1 MAGVRG
7 RGSAPVGA
15 ARSPAGGNLSHT
27 ARGPF
32 AIRACPWYPNG
43 SPRIERANR
52 SMLEHRIAK
61 LAAVFAFL
69 MLVIGGTV
77 NATGSSLACEWSV
90 TCKGSLVPAMKGG
103 VLFEHGHRMW
113 GWGVGLLQIA
123 LTVLLLRRRRELRR
137 LPWITLAMVLVQGS
151 LGMITVKYKLPWFI
165 STAHLLLGM
174 SYVAVLVYVAYLTRP
189 PVGPLPE
196 EANRHRERRAALG
209 DGRRWIAI
217 ALAVLVV
224 QLFLGALVRHFEATL
239 ACLDMPACN
248 LGAYWP
254 PAFEQQLHMIHRG
267 FGVVTALVTIVA
279 GVQVARRA
287 GGWPALRGLAIAA
300 PVVALAQ
307 VTLGV
312 MTVLSLRE
320 VPIAV
325 GHFAGA
331 TALWG
336 LWIGM
341 WIMTGSGRR
350 AMAGSGGSAA
360 VVP

>member
-1 MAGVRG
+1 M
-7 RGSAPVGA
+7 S
-15 ARSPAGGNLSHT
+15 
-27 ARGPF
+27 
-32 AIRACPWYPNG
+32 
-43 SPRIERANR
+43 
-52 SMLEHRIAK
+52 SMLEHRLAK
-61 LAAVFAFL
+61 IAAVFAFL

-90 TCKGSLVPAMKGG
+90 TCKGKLVPEMTGG

-113 GWGVGLLQIA
+113 GWVVGLLQIA
-123 LTVLLLRRRRELRR
+123 LTVLLIRRRREVRW
-137 LPWITLAMVLVQGS
+137 LPWISLAMVCVQGT
-151 LGMITVKYKLPWFI
+151 LGMLTVKYQLPWFI

-189 PVGPLPE
+189 TLGPLPE
-196 EANRHRERRAALG
+196 EANRHQQRVAALG
-209 DGRRWIAI
+209 DGRRWIAL
-217 ALAVLVV
+217 ALGVLVI

-239 ACLDMPACN
+239 ACLDMPACS
-248 LGAYWP
+248 LGDYWP
-254 PAFEQQLHMIHRG
+254 TGLERRLHMIHRT
-267 FGVVTALVTIVA
+267 FGVITALVTIVA
-279 GVQVARRA
+279 GVQIARRA
-287 GGWPALRGLAIAA
+287 RSWPRLRLLAIAA
-300 PVVALAQ
+300 PLVAMAQ

-312 MTVLSLRE
+312 MTVLSLRD

-341 WIMTGSGRR
+341 LIMTGSGRR
-350 AMAGSGGSAA
+350 AMAGTGGTA

>member
-1 MAGVRG
+1 
-7 RGSAPVGA
+7 
-15 ARSPAGGNLSHT
+15 
-27 ARGPF
+27 
-32 AIRACPWYPNG
+32 
-43 SPRIERANR
+43 
-52 SMLEHRIAK
+52 MLEHRIAK
-61 LAAVFAFL
+61 IAAVFAFF

-113 GWGVGLLQIA
+113 GWGLGLLQIS

-137 LPWITLAMVLVQGS
+137 LPWLTLVMVLVQGT
-151 LGMITVKYKLPWFI
+151 LGMLTVKYQLPWFI

-174 SYVAVLVYVAYLTRP
+174 SYVAVLMYVAYLTRP
-189 PVGPLPE
+189 TVGPLPE
-196 EANRHRERRAALG
+196 EANRHRERTATLA
-209 DGRRWIAI
+209 DGRRWIAV
-217 ALAVLVV
+217 ALGVLFV

-248 LGAYWP
+248 LGSYWSP
-254 PAFEQQLHMIHRG
+254 VFERQLHMIHRG
-267 FGVVTALVTIVA
+267 FGVVTSLVTIVA

-287 GGWPALRGLAIAA
+287 AAWPTLRWLAIAA
-300 PVVALAQ
+300 PVVAVAQ

-312 MTVLSLRE
+312 VTVLSLRS
-320 VPIAV
+320 VPVAV

-336 LWIGM
+336 LWIAM
-341 WIMTGSGRR
+341 WIVTGSGRR
-350 AMAGSGGSAA
+350 AMAGAGGSAA

>member
-1 MAGVRG
+1 
-7 RGSAPVGA
+7 
-15 ARSPAGGNLSHT
+15 
-27 ARGPF
+27 
-32 AIRACPWYPNG
+32 
-43 SPRIERANR
+43 
-52 SMLEHRIAK
+52 MLEHRIAK

-90 TCKGSLVPAMKGG
+90 TCKGSLVPHMSGG

-113 GWGVGLLQIA
+113 GWVVGLLQIA
-123 LTVLLLRRRRELRR
+123 LTVLLLRRRRDLRR

-151 LGMITVKYKLPWFI
+151 LGMITVKYQLPWYI

-174 SYVAVLVYVAYLTRP
+174 GYVGVLVYVAYLTRP
-189 PVGPLPE
+189 ALGPLPE
-196 EANRHRERRAALG
+196 EANVHRARKAELG
-209 DGRRWIAI
+209 NGRRWIAA
-217 ALAVLVV
+217 ALAVLVL
-224 QLFLGALVRHFEATL
+224 QIFLGALVRHFEATL

-248 LGAYWP
+248 LGDYWP
-254 PAFEQQLHMIHRG
+254 AAFERRLHMVHRG
-267 FGVVTALVTIVA
+267 FGVVTALVTIAA
-279 GVQVARRA
+279 GIAVARRA
-287 GGWPALRGLAIAA
+287 RSWPRLRLLAILA
-300 PVVALAQ
+300 PLVACAQ
-307 VTLGV
+307 VTLGIL
-312 MTVLSLRE
+312 TVLSLRE

-350 AMAGSGGSAA
+350 AMSGGDSAA
-360 VVP
+360 VLP

>member
-1 MAGVRG
+1 
-7 RGSAPVGA
+7 
-15 ARSPAGGNLSHT
+15 
-27 ARGPF
+27 
-32 AIRACPWYPNG
+32 
-43 SPRIERANR
+43 
-52 SMLEHRIAK
+52 MLEHRLAK

-90 TCKGSLVPAMKGG
+90 TCKGKLVPEMTGG

-123 LTVLLLRRRRELRR
+123 LTVLLLRRRRDVRR
-137 LPWITLAMVLVQGS
+137 LPWITLAMVCLQGA
-151 LGMITVKYKLPWFI
+151 LGMMTVKYQLPWYI

-174 SYVAVLVYVAYLTRP
+174 SYVGVLVYVAYLTRP
-189 PVGPLPE
+189 ALGPLPE
-196 EANRHRERRAALG
+196 EANRHRARRAELG
-209 DGRRWIAI
+209 TGRRWIGL
-217 ALAVLVV
+217 ALAVLVT
-224 QLFLGALVRHFEATL
+224 QIFLGALVRHFEATL
-239 ACLDMPACN
+239 VCTDMPACN
-248 LGAYWP
+248 LGDYWP
-254 PAFEQQLHMIHRG
+254 DGFERHLHMVHRG
-267 FGVVTALVTIVA
+267 FGVITALVTIIA
-279 GVQVARRA
+279 GVQIARRA
-287 GGWPALRGLAIAA
+287 RSWPRLRLLAILA
-300 PVVALAQ
+300 PLVACAQ
-307 VTLGV
+307 VTLGI

-350 AMAGSGGSAA
+350 ATIGGRDRAA
-360 VVP
+360 VLP